1 MNVVFYLKS
10 FISNTDYAVPSKMY
24 YLFFEDKAAL
34 VWFWN
39 FFMIFL
45 ILAVLKLVKVLIAK
59 YINNKLKDL
68 NSTEEKSYVN
78 TLNRL

>member
-45 ILAVLKLVKVLIAK
+45 ILAVLKLVKVLIAR
-59 YINNKLKDL
+59 YINNKLKYL
-68 NSTEEKSYVN
+68 NNTEEKSYVN
-78 TLNRL
+78 TLTRL